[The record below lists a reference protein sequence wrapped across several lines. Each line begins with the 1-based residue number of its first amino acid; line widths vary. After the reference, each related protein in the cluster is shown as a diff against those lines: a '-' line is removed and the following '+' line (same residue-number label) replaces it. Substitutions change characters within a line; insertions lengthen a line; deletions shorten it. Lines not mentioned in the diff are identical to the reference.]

1 MFTNEKKRVRIPHE
15 QHRRSRHFGEESPG
29 FTGQGAG

>member
-15 QHRRSRHFGEESPG
+15 QHRRSPEREESPG
-29 FTGQGAG
+29 FAGQGAG